1 MRRPYL
7 AACELLEALT
17 DDIRSEQEPMKE
29 GAVSQVE
36 VSGQYEPRETNSI
49 SAIPNGKSGQES
61 DLGAGHERKH
71 GNTLQ

>member
-1 MRRPYL
+1 MRRLYL

-36 VSGQYEPRETNSI
+36 VSGQYEPRENQQYFRDS
-49 SAIPNGKSGQES
+49 EWE
-61 DLGAGHERKH
+61 ERSRI
-71 GNTLQ
+71 GFRSRT